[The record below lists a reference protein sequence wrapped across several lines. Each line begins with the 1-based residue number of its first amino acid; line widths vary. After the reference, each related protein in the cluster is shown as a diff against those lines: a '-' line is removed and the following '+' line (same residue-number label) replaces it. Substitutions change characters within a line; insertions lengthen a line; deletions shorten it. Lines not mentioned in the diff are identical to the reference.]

1 MISLSDFDNFFE
13 WFWYSSSMKVLTIG
27 TMVCSIMFCFGIAM
41 QRFNPTDK
49 IPELQIIDAAK
60 QKEFGQ
66 LTAKVKTGLFIKN
79 FSEFDVKKNSFI
91 CDCIVWFEFNSDE
104 VMLSTI
110 ESFALDN
117 GDVLSRSEPDV
128 RIDGNKTI
136 ANYNV
141 KLSFKANLNFHNFPI
156 EGHRVALVLTNNFV
170 TPRELF
176 FTVDNGSFRIADGL
190 FIADWVIRDTS
201 TDAGFSVSAL
211 DRNDQT
217 KLSSRPQVAF
227 VINVD
232 SKGIRKFLIIFMP
245 ILIAIFLSMFSF
257 VAGVAGNK
265 ASQQRQVLPTA
276 AITAIIGYRFVIES
290 ILPQVGYFTTTD
302 YFFLFMLM
310 VAFWNFVFQTLFIW
324 HLNHALSLTGS
335 ALAESMHKFR
345 VINTLA
351 FLVSAVVTTVGIGV
365 IVLR

>member
-1 MISLSDFDNFFE
+1 MFDSLDLDNVYK
-13 WFWYSSSMKVLTIG
+13 WFWYSSSMKVLSIG
-27 TMVCSIMFCFGIAM
+27 VMLFSIMICFAVAM

-49 IPELQIIDAAK
+49 VPELKIIDAAK

-79 FSEFDVKKNSFI
+79 FSEFDLKKNSFI

-128 RIDGNKTI
+128 RIQGNKTI

-201 TDAGFSVSAL
+201 TDAGFSESVL
-211 DRNDQT
+211 DRNDSS
-217 KLSSRPQVAF
+217 KVSSRPQVAF
-227 VINVD
+227 IINVD

-245 ILIAIFLSMFSF
+245 ILIAILLSMFSF
-257 VAGVAGNK
+257 IAGIAGNR

-302 YFFLFMLM
+302 YFFIFMLF

-324 HLNHALSLTGS
+324 HLNHALSLTGA
-335 ALAESMHKFR
+335 ALDASMHKFR

-351 FLVSAVVTTVGIGV
+351 FLFSTILTATGIGI